1 MFKAIENALSSQ
13 YFLLNLIPCTLLTTD
28 KSNSYSLL
36 QIYHGSVH
44 VYPPRDKLKKKKTN
58 KYVFLFFFVKELR
71 HTHNVK

>member
-44 VYPPRDKLKKKKTN
+44 VYPPRDKLKKKKKLTN
-58 KYVFLFFFVKELR
+58 MCSYFSLLR
-71 HTHNVK
+71 N